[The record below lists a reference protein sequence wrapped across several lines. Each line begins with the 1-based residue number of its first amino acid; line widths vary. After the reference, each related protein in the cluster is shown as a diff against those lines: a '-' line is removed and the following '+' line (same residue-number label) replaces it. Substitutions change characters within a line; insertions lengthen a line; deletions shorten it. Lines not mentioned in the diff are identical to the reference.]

1 MVILF
6 GSYAQGNPTKNSDL
20 DLLVIKD
27 ASTPNIQR
35 NRLVRS
41 FLQDLFIPVDVI
53 VKSSE
58 EFEKYKDIVGSV
70 VYSANKY
77 GRILY
82 EEGY

>member
-6 GSYAQGNPTKNSDL
+6 GSYAQGNPTKDSDL

-27 ASTPNIQR
+27 DSTPNIQR